1 MNKKILLILILLLS
15 FVLRFYKLGE
25 NPPSLSWDEA
35 SLGYNAYSISTSGQ
49 DEHGELFPLAR
60 FIAFGDYKPPG
71 YIYADSISVKIFNL
85 SEWSIRLPSAIAG
98 LLMVV
103 FTYLLVLELFQ
114 SKNLSLLSAF
124 IMAISPW
131 SLQFSRAAYESNLAA
146 LFNLIAIY
154 LFFLSLRRGSLYLLS
169 TIFFIFSFYTFNA
182 NRIIAPLMLFSL
194 SIVYIKTLFKNKLW
208 LIVSII
214 ISSLLLLPSFS
225 YLKSKESKLRFQEV
239 SIFNNLNVIETAND
253 WIAKDGNTS
262 FSKIIHNRRILY
274 LFDFLKHYSDNF
286 SGRFL
291 FTHGDVNPR
300 LSIQEMG
307 ELYIWDLPFLVIGL
321 YLLYKHKEKGLL
333 PIMIWM
339 LIVPIPAGT
348 ARETPHALRILSIL
362 PTYQM
367 IIAYGLYRIILFLRQ
382 KSNAK
387 FFYSLLLVT
396 CLALVLNFY
405 YYLHNY
411 YVHYPVSWSG
421 EWQYGYKEMVSYV
434 SDVEGNYDSI
444 SITDSLGR
452 PYIYFALYNKYPVN
466 KFLQE
471 RKASR
476 DWFGFWNVSS
486 LGKIQFGLDDLSNA
500 EGRVLLVTTPGNLPG
515 SYHLL
520 TNIKNLSGDE
530 VFLIAER

>member
-1 MNKKILLILILLLS
+1 
-15 FVLRFYKLGE
+15 
-25 NPPSLSWDEA
+25 
-35 SLGYNAYSISTSGQ
+35 
-49 DEHGELFPLAR
+49 
-60 FIAFGDYKPPG
+60 
-71 YIYADSISVKIFNL
+71 
-85 SEWSIRLPSAIAG
+85 
-98 LLMVV
+98 
-103 FTYLLVLELFQ
+103 
-114 SKNLSLLSAF
+114 
-124 IMAISPW
+124 
-131 SLQFSRAAYESNLAA
+131 
-146 LFNLIAIY
+146 
-154 LFFLSLRRGSLYLLS
+154 
-169 TIFFIFSFYTFNA
+169 
-182 NRIIAPLMLFSL
+182 
-194 SIVYIKTLFKNKLW
+194 
-208 LIVSII
+208 
-214 ISSLLLLPSFS
+214 
-225 YLKSKESKLRFQEV
+225 
-239 SIFNNLNVIETAND
+239 
-253 WIAKDGNTS
+253 
-262 FSKIIHNRRILY
+262 
-274 LFDFLKHYSDNF
+274 
-286 SGRFL
+286 
-291 FTHGDVNPR
+291 
-300 LSIQEMG
+300 MG